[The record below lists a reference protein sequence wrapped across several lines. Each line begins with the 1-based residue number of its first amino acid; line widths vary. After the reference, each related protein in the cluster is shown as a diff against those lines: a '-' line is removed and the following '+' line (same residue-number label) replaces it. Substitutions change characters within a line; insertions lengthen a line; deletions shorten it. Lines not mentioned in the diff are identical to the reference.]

1 MLKYVCVKNLTNLQA
16 IEFLNI
22 GLGSIRSTFIYLKH
36 IGRDILIVAIFKTL
50 SHLYMILYTDSK
62 CFLIYPFF
70 LQYLH
75 F

>member
-50 SHLYMILYTDSK
+50 KSSETFEQEME
-62 CFLIYPFF
+62 
-70 LQYLH
+70 
-75 F
+75 